1 MAHLFITALS
11 AFLAAIVMTWL
22 VRRAALALGVMDRPD
37 GIRKLHRQPIPLL
50 GGVGVFGAWLIGM
63 IICLALERGSSLVSS
78 ESVSG
83 EWSAEARIKDRGS
96 KIEKAAASFVDP
108 QSSILDARSPD
119 HSLLTTHN
127 SPDSHFGFH
136 IALFLAAVV
145 VLVSGALDDLLTLRP
160 RWKLVGQTAAASV
173 LLANGL
179 IVKRIWLFGY
189 TLELG
194 WLGVVLTLVWLVGS
208 MNAVNM
214 LDGLDG
220 LASTVG
226 LVICGTLTW
235 MACLTGHFDLALVSI
250 ALAGAL
256 GGFLLFNFPPAR
268 IFLGDSGSMF
278 IGLVIGA
285 VAIQG
290 SFKAPATAALA
301 APLAVLAIP
310 IFDGMA
316 AVIRRRLSGQAVY
329 TPDRGHIH
337 HCLQRRGWTN
347 RQILLGVGALCA
359 ATGFAVLLG
368 LYFRSEPLAL
378 GATLAVVIGCVVAKI
393 FGNYE
398 YMLLVGTPRTKWK
411 AMRGSWQMETSRV
424 LGVCTRLRQCRTPEE
439 IWNSLRQ
446 AADDFHLAGIQWE
459 LATSAL
465 PFKGAWHQ
473 TTNAQD
479 PLWHLVLP
487 LRADAMSLG
496 ELRVW
501 GHLASRAVL
510 PDLIGITMVAEVL
523 AEMSKTFRTSKSEPE
538 TLSDIELRIPG
549 LRGDASRRKSA

>member
-1 MAHLFITALS
+1 MAHLFITALG
-11 AFLAAIVMTWL
+11 AFVAAVVLTAL

-37 GIRKLHRQPIPLL
+37 GVRKLHRQPIPLL

-63 IICLALERGSSLVSS
+63 MTCLALERGTSLVSG

-83 EWSAEARIKDRGS
+83 EWSAEARIEDPGS
-96 KIEKAAASFVDP
+96 RIGKAAASFVDP
-108 QSSILDARSPD
+108 QSSILDARFSD
-119 HSLLTTHN
+119 HSALATHH
-127 SPDSHFGFH
+127 SPDSHFGFR

-145 VLVSGALDDLLTLRP
+145 VLVSGVLDDLLTIRP
-160 RWKLVGQTAAASV
+160 RWKLVGQTAAACV

-179 IVKRIWLFGY
+179 IVKRI
-189 TLELG
+189 
-194 WLGVVLTLVWLVGS
+194 WLVGS

-268 IFLGDSGSMF
+268 IFLGDSGSML

-316 AVIRRRLSGQAVY
+316 AVIRRRLSGRAVY

-359 ATGFAVLLG
+359 TTGFAVLLG

-378 GATLAVVIGCVVAKI
+378 VATLAVVIGCVVTKI

-411 AMRGSWQMETSRV
+411 AIRGGLQIETSRV
-424 LGVCTRLRQCRTPEE
+424 LKVCTRLRECKTLEE

-459 LATSAL
+459 LARSAL

-487 LRADAMSLG
+487 LRVDAMSLG

-501 GHLASRAVL
+501 GRSASSAVL

-538 TLSDIELRIPG
+538 TLSDIELRI
-549 LRGDASRRKSA
+549 SS